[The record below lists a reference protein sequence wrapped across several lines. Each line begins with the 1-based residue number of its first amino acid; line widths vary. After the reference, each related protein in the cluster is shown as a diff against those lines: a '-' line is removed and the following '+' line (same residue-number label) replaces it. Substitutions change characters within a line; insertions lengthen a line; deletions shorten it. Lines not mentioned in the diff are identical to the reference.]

1 MTTDGPQEEFPVD
14 AVEGRGATLPI
25 TEMFR
30 PR

>member
-1 MTTDGPQEEFPVD
+1 MTTNCREHQPPVD

-25 TEMFR
+25 TEMFQ